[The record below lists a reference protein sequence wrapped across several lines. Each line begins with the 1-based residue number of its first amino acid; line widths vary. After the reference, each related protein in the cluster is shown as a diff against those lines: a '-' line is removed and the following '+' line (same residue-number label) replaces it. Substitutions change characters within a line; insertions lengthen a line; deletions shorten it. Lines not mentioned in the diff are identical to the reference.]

1 MKRRDTKAADM
12 ITTTIAFDRDTYKQL
27 GHLAVD
33 EEIPVRDLIRRAVE
47 EYLRRHTS
55 TKGGKSA

>member
-1 MKRRDTKAADM
+1 MF
-12 ITTTIAFDRDTYKQL
+12 TTTVSFDRDTYKQL

-47 EYLRRHTS
+47 EYLRRHQHQ
-55 TKGGKSA
+55 KGGTKS

>member
-1 MKRRDTKAADM
+1 MKTRSTKTEEM
-12 ITTTIAFDRDTYKQL
+12 ITTTIAFDRDTYKRL

-47 EYLRRHTS
+47 EYLRRHQ
-55 TKGGKSA
+55 KGGKPS